1 MQLGAFSSEARA
13 RTVVAEAQKAGFEA
27 RLVHMPGSRLVHVRV
42 GLFDSETQASELLKR
57 LQDLGFTAVVVL
69 DANREE
75 RIRR

>member
-13 RTVVAEAQKAGFEA
+13 HTLVAEAQKAGFEA

-42 GLFDSETQASELLKR
+42 GRFDSGSEASELLKR
-57 LQDLGFTAVVVL
+57 LQDLGFTAAVVR